1 MTRTLEILERLVAF
15 DTVSDR
21 SNLALI
27 DYVQDLLRAQGFAVT
42 RVPDPTGKK
51 AGLFASI
58 GPEGAGVLLSAHTDV
73 VPVAGQAWTREP
85 FALTWEDDR
94 LYGRGTTDMK
104 GFLAAMLAAAER
116 AAQTPLREPLKLAI
130 SYDEEVGCLGIA
142 HMIGG
147 MKAAIGLPRACI
159 VGEPTQMQVAIGHK
173 GKQALRAVCHG
184 QAGHSAQAPQFTN
197 ALHLAAGFIT
207 ELRRVQDGLAAH
219 GAQDTAY
226 DVPCSTVHVGR
237 LAGGT
242 ALNIVPD
249 RADMA
254 LEFRHLAADNPDDL
268 LARIM
273 AAAGRAAAPFG
284 DSGQIEVE
292 PLTAYP
298 GLATAPDAPV
308 VAWAQG
314 LAGQTGTTKVGFG
327 TEAGFFDALGIPSV
341 VCGPGSMTGQGHKP
355 DEFITRDQ
363 LEKCDSMLA
372 RLVASLG

>member
-1 MTRTLEILERLVAF
+1 MTRTLQILDRLVAF

-21 SNLALI
+21 SNLALV
-27 DYVQDLLRAQGFAVT
+27 DFVQDLLQSCGFAVT
-42 RVPDPTGKK
+42 RVPDPTVEK

-58 GPEGAGVLLSAHTDV
+58 GPEGAGVLLSAHSDV
-73 VPVAGQAWTREP
+73 VPVAGQAWTRDP
-85 FALTWEDDR
+85 FALTAEGAR

-104 GFLAAMLAAAER
+104 GFLAAMLTAAEAAAQ
-116 AAQTPLREPLKLAI
+116 APLREPLKLAI

-147 MKAAIGLPRACI
+147 LEAAIGRPRACI
-159 VGEPTQMQVAIGHK
+159 VGEPTEMQVAIGHK

-207 ELRRVQDGLAAH
+207 ELRAVQDWLAAH
-219 GAQDTAY
+219 GAQDAAY

-237 LAGGT
+237 LTGGT

-249 RADMA
+249 RAEMA
-254 LEFRHLAADNPDDL
+254 LEFRHLAGDSPDDL

-284 DSGQIEVE
+284 DTGGIEVA

-298 GLATAPDAPV
+298 GLATVPDAPV
-308 VAWAQG
+308 VAWAQD
-314 LAGQTGTTKVGFG
+314 LAGQSGTTKVGFG

-341 VCGPGSMTGQGHKP
+341 VCGPGSMTDQGHKP
-355 DEFITRDQ
+355 DEFVTRDQ
-363 LEKCDSMLA
+363 LALCDRMLA
-372 RLVASLG
+372 RVVAGLC

>member
-1 MTRTLEILERLVAF
+1 MTRTIEILERLVAF

-21 SNLALI
+21 SNLPLI
-27 DYVQDLLRAQGFAVT
+27 GYVQEFLQGLGFAVT
-42 RVPDPTGKK
+42 RVADPTGDK
-51 AGLFASI
+51 AGLFASV

-73 VPVAGQAWTREP
+73 VPVAGQAWTRAP
-85 FALTWEDDR
+85 FALTVEDDR

-104 GFLAAMLAAAER
+104 GFLAAMLAACEAT
-116 AAQTPLREPLKLAI
+116 AQAPLREPLKLAI

-147 MKAAIGLPRACI
+147 LEAAIGHPRACI

-207 ELRRVQDGLAAH
+207 ELRGLQDWLAAH

-254 LEFRHLAADNPDDL
+254 LEFRHLAGDSPDDL

-284 DSGQIEVE
+284 DAGRIEVE

-308 VAWAQG
+308 VAWAQD
-314 LAGQTGTTKVGFG
+314 LAGQAGITKVGFG
-327 TEAGFFDALGIPSV
+327 TEAGFFDALGIPAV

-363 LEKCDSMLA
+363 LAQCDRMLA
-372 RLVASLG
+372 RVVDSLC

>member
-1 MTRTLEILERLVAF
+1 MTRTIEILERLVAF

-21 SNLALI
+21 SNRALV
-27 DYVQDLLRAQGFAVT
+27 DFVQDLLQSSGSAVT
-42 RVPDPTGKK
+42 RVPDPTGTK

-73 VPVAGQAWTREP
+73 VPVAGQAWSRDP
-85 FALTWEDDR
+85 FALTAEGAR

-104 GFLAAMLAAAER
+104 GFLAAMLAAAEHAAR
-116 AAQTPLREPLKLAI
+116 APLREPLKMAI

-147 MKAAIGLPRACI
+147 MQAAIGLPRAAF

-173 GKQALRAVCHG
+173 GKQALRALCHG

-197 ALHLAAGFIT
+197 ALHLAAGFIA
-207 ELRRVQDGLAAH
+207 ELRQMQDWLAAH
-219 GAQDTAY
+219 GAQDVAY

-237 LAGGT
+237 LTGGT

-249 RADMA
+249 RAEMA
-254 LEFRHLAADNPDDL
+254 LEFRHLAQDSPDVL

-284 DSGQIEVE
+284 DTGWIDIE
-292 PLTAYP
+292 PQAAYP
-298 GLATAPDAPV
+298 GLATASDAPV
-308 VAWAQG
+308 VAWAQD

-327 TEAGFFDALGIPSV
+327 TEAGFFDALGVPSV

-363 LEKCDSMLA
+363 LAECDRMLT
-372 RLVASLG
+372 RLVDSLC